1 MQEHVTSS
9 DLCRLT
15 GLPMGTLKRLR
26 AAGSILAA
34 KPGGQGRGHAD
45 RWSLAQVLGIAVA
58 RGLRRRGFSLE
69 EAGPVLQYF
78 FDMSSTQ
85 LEARFRDG
93 QTCLAVFGTKILP
106 RLVTRDS
113 ILENEQLDY
122 STAATAGLLP
132 AAIDVQRV
140 WGIIKT
146 EAAKLEQKKK
156 TGTKKEA
163 VRK

>member
-1 MQEHVTSS
+1 
-9 DLCRLT
+9 
-15 GLPMGTLKRLR
+15 
-26 AAGSILAA
+26 
-34 KPGGQGRGHAD
+34 
-45 RWSLAQVLGIAVA
+45 
-58 RGLRRRGFSLE
+58 LE

-78 FDMSSTQ
+78 FDMSPTQ

-122 STAATAGLLP
+122 SSAATAGLLP
-132 AAIDVQRV
+132 AVLEVQRI
-140 WGIIKT
+140 WEFI
-146 EAAKLEQKKK
+146 KLEAGKLKPKKE

-163 VRK
+163 VPK